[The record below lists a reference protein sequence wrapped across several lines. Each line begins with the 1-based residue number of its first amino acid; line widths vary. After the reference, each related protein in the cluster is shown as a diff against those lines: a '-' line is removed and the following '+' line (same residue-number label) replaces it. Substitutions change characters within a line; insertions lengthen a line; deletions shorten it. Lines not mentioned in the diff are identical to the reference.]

1 MKKSSSMTNLFSDK
15 IGKTKTKTAIVGV
28 IRNKDVLF
36 LYSFRSS
43 FLIKKLL
50 INIQINQFIVIFK
63 NI

>member
-1 MKKSSSMTNLFSDK
+1 MKKSSSTTNLFSDK
-15 IGKTKTKTAIVGV
+15 IGKTKTKTTIVGV
-28 IRNKDVLF
+28 IKNKDVLF
-36 LYSFRSS
+36 LYCHERS

>member
-43 FLIKKLL
+43 FLTKKLL